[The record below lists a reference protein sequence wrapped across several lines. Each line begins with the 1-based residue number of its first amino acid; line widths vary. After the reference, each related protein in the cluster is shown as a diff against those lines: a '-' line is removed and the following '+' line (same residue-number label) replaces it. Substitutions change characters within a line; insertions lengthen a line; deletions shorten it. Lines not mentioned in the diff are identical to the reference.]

1 MTPSPLGLGLGI
13 GWRPA
18 LASLVLR
25 RPDLGFVE
33 ILAEAHPP
41 RRPLPLA
48 LVEAG
53 RRGLPIIPHGVG
65 LSLGGAELPD
75 LHRVRFLAALA
86 ERVGAPLVSEHV
98 AFLRSAGVE
107 AGHLL
112 PVARTRNSLEVLIEN
127 VNWVVERLPVPLA
140 VEPIASLFDWP
151 EAELSETEFLCEL
164 VERTG
169 VFLLLDVANVYAN
182 ARNRGFDPKAFLE
195 ALPLERVAYVHVAG
209 GVERGSLY
217 YDTHAHPVPE
227 AVLELLDG
235 VAERQALP
243 GAMLERD
250 ENLPPTPALDAELD
264 AIKAAARP
272 LEVGDLSNWRYLSPH
287 APSQRRSPPP
297 PAARE
302 NLGQSQAALVRA
314 LVDGAPCPSGFEP
327 AHLAAAAA
335 VLRSKRAH
343 RALAVG

>member
-1 MTPSPLGLGLGI
+1 MTPAPPRLGLGI

-33 ILAEAHPP
+33 ILAEAYPP
-41 RRPLPLA
+41 GRPLPLA
-48 LVEAG
+48 LVEVG
-53 RRGLPIIPHGVG
+53 RRGLLIIPHGVG

-75 LHRVRFLAALA
+75 PHRVDFLAALA

-98 AFLRSAGVE
+98 AFVRAAGVE

-112 PVARTRNSLEVLIEN
+112 PVPRTPASLEVLVEN

-140 VEPIASLFDWP
+140 VEPIASLFEWP
-151 EAELSETEFLCEL
+151 EAELSETEFLREL

-182 ARNRGFDPKAFLE
+182 ARNRGFEAEAFLE

-209 GVERGSLY
+209 GVERGHLY

-227 AVLELLDG
+227 GVLELLDG
-235 VAERQALP
+235 VAQRQTLP
-243 GAMLERD
+243 GVMLERD
-250 ENLPPTPALDAELD
+250 EDFPPTPALDAELD
-264 AIKAAARP
+264 AIQAALSLPER
-272 LEVGDLSNWRYLSPH
+272 GDLSNRRRLSRH
-287 APSQRRSPPP
+287 APRQRRSSAPA
-297 PAARE
+297 AARE
-302 NLGQSQAALVRA
+302 NLGHDQAALVRA

-335 VLRSKRAH
+335 VLRTKCPH
-343 RALAVG
+343 RAPAVG